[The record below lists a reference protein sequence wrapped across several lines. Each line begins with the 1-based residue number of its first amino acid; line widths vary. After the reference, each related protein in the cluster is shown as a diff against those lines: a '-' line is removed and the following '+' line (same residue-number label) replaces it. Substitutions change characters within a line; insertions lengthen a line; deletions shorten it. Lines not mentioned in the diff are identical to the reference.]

1 MRLRYLRL
9 QNYPPISD
17 IKVCFASGSPLA
29 RDCAIRFVVGVNGS
43 GKFLL
48 RAVAEVFLAL
58 ADGQRTL
65 FPVQLVYE
73 LGNRDTSNARTLI
86 VDWLGDRQSASLWIA
101 DKFSFPDSLTAEQ
114 FEQMLA
120 RFSAESSDI
129 PSEFRP
135 LVRKGEYHRIG
146 DTAQHCLTFRSSGLH
161 HRRLAPLAFGVESQS
176 ARRGFTG

>member
-29 RDCAIRFVVGVNGS
+29 RECAIRFVVGVNGS
-43 GKFLL
+43 GKSNLL

-73 LGNRDTSNARTLI
+73 LGRRGAPNARTLI

-101 DKFSFPDSLTAEQ
+101 DKFSFPDNLTADQ

-120 RFSAESSDI
+120 HFSAESSDI

-135 LVRKGEYHRIG
+135 LVHKGEW
-146 DTAQHCLTFRSSGLH
+146 
-161 HRRLAPLAFGVESQS
+161 P
-176 ARRGFTG
+176 TG